1 MKALTCHGGE
11 PSTGSLETEMRGARK
26 GNREEDPS
34 DNLCICRGL
43 KVQGT
48 RVRDP
53 TLTFLGK
60 RNGKGAESKEGGSD
74 VPNQISP
81 LMS

>member
-1 MKALTCHGGE
+1 
-11 PSTGSLETEMRGARK
+11 MRGARK

-34 DNLCICRGL
+34 DNLCVCRGL

-60 RNGKGAESKEGGSD
+60 RIGKGAESKEGG
-74 VPNQISP
+74 
-81 LMS
+81 LMYPIRLVH

>member
-1 MKALTCHGGE
+1 M
-11 PSTGSLETEMRGARK
+11 EMRGARK
-26 GNREEDPS
+26 GNGEEDPS
-34 DNLCICRGL
+34 DDLSVCRGL

-60 RNGKGAESKEGGSD
+60 RNSKGAESKGGGYD
-74 VPNQISP
+74 VPNQIRP